1 MKLPAFAVR
10 LMWFLE
16 TGGLLISHAGQ
27 GKLTAFP
34 VKFRTRVSREGCT
47 GHFDTS

>member
-1 MKLPAFAVR
+1 
-10 LMWFLE
+10 MWFVE
-16 TGGLLISHAGQ
+16 TDALLITYAGQ

-34 VKFRTRVSREGCT
+34 VKFRTSVNGEGCT